1 MSNNATKIKAEI
13 LPLCFTRALLFYL
26 RTEKELEENKVRHN
40 DWIENKVIETFQS
53 RVWNWEDVRTLRRGQ
68 LKIF

>member
-26 RTEKELEENKVRHN
+26 RTEKELEENKVRHK

-53 RVWNWEDVRTLRRGQ
+53 RVWN
-68 LKIF
+68 